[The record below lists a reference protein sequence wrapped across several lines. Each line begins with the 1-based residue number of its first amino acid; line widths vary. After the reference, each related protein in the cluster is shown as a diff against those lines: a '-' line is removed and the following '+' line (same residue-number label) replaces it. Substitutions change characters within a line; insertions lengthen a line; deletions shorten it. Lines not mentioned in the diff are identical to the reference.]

1 MMRKSVAALIL
12 GATLVGAGPAGAAGG
27 GMSGSSS
34 DFPEMPR
41 GPSPEDIQAN
51 YNAGVAAVTAQDWKT
66 AVRKFSFV
74 TENSPDMADAWNYL
88 AYSSR
93 KGGNP
98 KKSEVAYK
106 RALKIDPTHPRA
118 NEYYGE
124 LLLELNRIPEA
135 EQRLAVLQTC
145 CASNP
150 VTAELAGLIADA
162 KAGKPTSRLK
172 PSLGY

>member
-1 MMRKSVAALIL
+1 MMRISAACVLVAAVLL
-12 GATLVGAGPAGAAGG
+12 GAAPAGASGG
-27 GMSGSSS
+27 GMSSSSS
-34 DFPEMPR
+34 DFPDVPQ
-41 GPSPEDIQAN
+41 GPSPDDIKAS

-66 AVRKFSFV
+66 AVRKVAFV
-74 TENSPDMADAWNYL
+74 TENSPNMADAWNYL

-93 KGGNP
+93 KDGNP
-98 KKSEVAYK
+98 KKSEAAYK
-106 RALKIDPTHPRA
+106 RALKIDPNHPRA

-135 EQRLAVLQTC
+135 EQRLAVLQSC
-145 CASNP
+145 CAANA

-162 KAGKPTSRLK
+162 KAGKSTSRLK